1 MRMDNKKIS
10 LIIVIIL
17 LGLFTPGAVIGTI
30 RHVQNNKS
38 NPATKDDNPNHD
50 FYYQGKLYFYVDN
63 NLVTTYECNNCSV
76 ANPTID
82 DNNYHTR
89 YYKDGTTILKPILN
103 NMFAIFSE
111 NDTINLY
118 SLVTKNVVTN
128 YETIK
133 TYNVDEVNQLILI
146 KKAGLWGVLNI
157 NDISKNVD
165 TKYDYLAA
173 PAHFIGD
180 KLDMS
185 QLIAKNGEEWSIITS
200 DGTTIHKSVDG
211 EIVDFNANYYITYNN
226 GIYNA
231 YDFKDTKYLD
241 TVEKKDITLLDNK
254 IFILLDDKL
263 AVFNSLNEG
272 AIKVISVPNDI
283 NSIDY
288 KNNAGKYDIFIN
300 DNLYQTIE
308 LDSNI

>member
-1 MRMDNKKIS
+1 MDNKKIS

-30 RHVQNNKS
+30 RHVKNNK
-38 NPATKDDNPNHD
+38 NTPTVKDDNPNHD

-63 NLVTTYECNNCSV
+63 ELVSTYECSNCSI
-76 ANPTID
+76 ATPTID
-82 DNNYHTR
+82 DSNYHTR

-111 NDTINLY
+111 KDSISLY
-118 SLVTKNVVTN
+118 NLVTKNVVTT

-133 TYNVDEVNQLILI
+133 TYSSEEVNQLILI

-165 TKYDYLAA
+165 TKYDFLAA

-185 QLIAKNGEEWSIITS
+185 QLIAKNGEDWLIITS
-200 DGTTIHKSVDG
+200 DGTTIHKSING

-231 YDFKDTKYLD
+231 YDFKDTEYLESI
-241 TVEKKDITLLDNK
+241 EKKDITLLDNK
-254 IFILLDDKL
+254 IFVLLEDKL
-263 AVFNSLNEG
+263 AVFSSLNEG
-272 AIKVISVPNDI
+272 ALKVISVPSDI
-283 NSIDY
+283 TSIYY
-288 KNNAGKYDIFIN
+288 KNDADKYEVYIN
-300 DNLYQTIE
+300 DNLFQTIE
-308 LDSNI
+308 LGNNI